1 MMGNALR
8 GIDVQKPQDKYEPD
22 ADADY
27 NFIMGDLNM
36 RFKAK
41 YSDFIEFV
49 DYAKDHI
56 KEYDELYEQRYL
68 WHRFPGYHEEPITFM
83 PTYKRDSNSNGV
95 YINKKEQCPS
105 FTDRVLF
112 KQNDKNGSVR
122 FNEYMC
128 RDQIFGSDHRP
139 VFLDLDLK
147 VAQEVLLEPQLLLN
161 PSTRF

>member
-1 MMGNALR
+1 MQVGVSR
-8 GIDVQKPQDKYEPD
+8 CRWGS
-22 ADADY
+22 ADAGGGQQMQVGVSRCSFFD
-27 NFIMGDLNM
+27 NI
-36 RFKAK
+36 
-41 YSDFIEFV
+41 
-49 DYAKDHI
+49 
-56 KEYDELYEQRYL
+56 
-68 WHRFPGYHEEPITFM
+68 HEEPITFM

-147 VAQEVLLEPQLLLN
+147 VA
-161 PSTRF
+161 